1 MPLFSISPNIQ
12 ETEAAS
18 TKRIQNEYSEDI
30 PFSVAA
36 RETPQ
41 CENLAR
47 NKALD
52 MSTSAIDCSPQL
64 PSIRPVPSIT
74 MDSPPGSSPAA
85 LTEAGSS
92 TPSRNS
98 PSPNIT
104 PSKAPLPQ
112 TSLSTQP
119 DQPASAPMPS
129 TAASKTATTNKG
141 KRKTAEELEQERVE
155 KKQKQDEKDA
165 LRAAKAAEKARIDAE
180 KEALRKAKEAEKEAK
195 AAEKAKIEAE
205 REAVKKAKEAERQ
218 AKAAEKAKI
227 DAEKEAKR
235 RKKEE
240 EELAMRR
247 KTEKQQS
254 MLASFVKR
262 GPATPVKKKADTQS
276 TENPSVDSGSPL
288 VQKEAELEVSAY
300 DRQFK
305 PFFVKPGV
313 KLAPPPFEMDE
324 ETKELKSRVLDEFIQ
339 HKRGNF
345 DPIPFNPVET
355 FRLNGLPLQRGIM
368 PPSVKEIMEQA
379 YGDPVTNAFGGVSIK
394 TESQAERLSNVQEKL
409 NVIPMKYL
417 FFSRDVRPPYFGTV
431 TTRMWAKTLRK
442 LCRNPTERTLNHLN
456 YDYDSEAEWVEEEG
470 EDLDDCE
477 DDEEDHDGD
486 EEMEDFLD
494 DSEDAVAAN
503 RQAFLGE
510 MPPSST
516 GICFENR
523 KRLGPCAAL
532 YKYKLEFLLDALEH
546 HNSIDPFSSA
556 YWEPKTVISTEN
568 GATPAS
574 TTATGAMAP
583 PAPKGAFSRLTSS
596 SSASAAA
603 VDVKDLVPKEV
614 LEDFKQ
620 TIISEPFREH
630 TKSTVIDLLS
640 KKFTNCTKAQIKT
653 TLDKVAQRV
662 SVPGEKKTV
671 KHWSLLA

>member
-18 TKRIQNEYSEDI
+18 TKRLQNEYSEDS

-36 RETPQ
+36 GEAPQ

-74 MDSPPGSSPAA
+74 MDSPPGSSPVA

-98 PSPNIT
+98 PSPDIT

-112 TSLSTQP
+112 ASTQP
-119 DQPASAPMPS
+119 DQPASVPMPS

-141 KRKTAEELEQERVE
+141 KRKTAEELERERVE
-155 KKQKQDEKDA
+155 KKQRQDEKDA

-205 REAVKKAKEAERQ
+205 KEAVKKAKEAERQ

-247 KTEKQQS
+247 KTEKQQN

-262 GPATPVKKKADTQS
+262 GPATPVKKKVDGQP
-276 TENPSVDSGSPL
+276 TENSSVDNGSPL
-288 VQKEAELEVSAY
+288 VQKEAEPEISAY

-324 ETKELKSRVLDEFIQ
+324 EAKELKSRILDEFIQ
-339 HKRGNF
+339 HKRGDF
-345 DPIPFNPVET
+345 EPTPFNPVET
-355 FRLNGLPLQRGIM
+355 FRLNGLQLQRGIIF
-368 PPSVKEIMEQA
+368 PSVKEIMEQA
-379 YGDPVTNAFGGVSIK
+379 YGDPVTNAFGGVTIK

-409 NVIPMKYL
+409 NAIPMKYL

-431 TTRMWAKTLRK
+431 TTKMPAKTLRK

-523 KRLGPCAAL
+523 KRLGPCATL
-532 YKYKLEFLLDALEH
+532 YKYKLEFLLEH
-546 HNSIDPFSSA
+546 HNGIDPFSSA
-556 YWEPKTVISTEN
+556 YWEPKAVVSAEHS
-568 GATPAS
+568 ATLAS
-574 TTATGAMAP
+574 TTAAGVMAP
-583 PAPKGAFSRLTSS
+583 PAPKSAFSKLTPS

-603 VDVKDLVPKEV
+603 VDAKDLVPKEV
-614 LEDFKQ
+614 LEDFKR

-640 KKFTNCTKAQIKT
+640 KKFTSCTKAQIKT